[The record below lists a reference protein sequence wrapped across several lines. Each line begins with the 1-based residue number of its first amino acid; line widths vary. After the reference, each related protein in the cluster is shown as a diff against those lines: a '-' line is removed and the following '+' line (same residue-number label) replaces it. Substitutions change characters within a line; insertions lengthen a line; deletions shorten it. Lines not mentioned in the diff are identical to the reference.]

1 MNANKAESMNT
12 QPNSDAKAG
21 QTQAKVKRRHT
32 GQAKRSMQ
40 RRVGPVTSMLP
51 TDAPTAAKSAAAQ
64 EANARSQLPS
74 GHTQPATPKMN
85 LEAFGPVHAVGPS
98 NAPALEGRGLTKT
111 AVQGAAQIH
120 ERLGVLVEV
129 AALSVV
135 AVASASRL
143 DDAAFLSKRRDA
155 AGKAGACLARIEC
168 SSRARV
174 TSPPSAASPPPTI
187 SSARVD
193 RSLQR
198 TAWPGANRARAAKD
212 RPSGFAIPRGQG
224 QVQQPLVGMAITARC
239 PPCSPGPG
247 GREQLWIRR
256 QELGDPP
263 ATGEAALLGE
273 SVQIHRPVMHGR
285 FGKRQGAMAHFAPE
299 SAPLGYETT
308 WPSDR
313 RSADPLS
320 KTERT
325 P

>member
-1 MNANKAESMNT
+1 MGGRGERGAQTVHPSVAGALLATVDPGRWMPNAYIQAVAHRGTSISPDEGRT
-12 QPNSDAKAG
+12 AYQLDAADI
-21 QTQAKVKRRHT
+21 T
-32 GQAKRSMQ
+32 GRIEQQVIEAL
-40 RRVGPVTSMLP
+40 V
-51 TDAPTAAKSAAAQ
+51 SAVAHRDYAIYG
-64 EANARSQLPS
+64 A
-74 GHTQPATPKMN
+74 
-85 LEAFGPVHAVGPS
+85 
-98 NAPALEGRGLTKT
+98 ALEGRGLTKT

-174 TSPPSAASPPPTI
+174 TSPPSAASPRPTI

-198 TAWPGANRARAAKD
+198 TAWPGADRARAAKD
-212 RPSGFAIPRGQG
+212 RPSGFAIPRGQR
-224 QVQQPLVGMAITARC
+224 QEQQPLVGMAITARC
-239 PPCSPGPG
+239 PLCSPGPG

-299 SAPLGYETT
+299 SAPPGYETT